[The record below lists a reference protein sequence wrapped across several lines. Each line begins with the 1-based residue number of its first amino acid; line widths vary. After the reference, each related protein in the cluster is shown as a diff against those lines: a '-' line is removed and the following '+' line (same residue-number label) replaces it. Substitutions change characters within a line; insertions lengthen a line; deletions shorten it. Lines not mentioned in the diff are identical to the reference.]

1 MPFLMYLVM
10 LSNTLKNE
18 TNVVLYLMGDKYKLE
33 IIDSGIGIP
42 KKSNS
47 IYSTLF

>member
-1 MPFLMYLVM
+1 
-10 LSNTLKNE
+10 
-18 TNVVLYLMGDKYKLE
+18 MGDKYKLE

-47 IYSTLF
+47 IYSTLFWASNTYGIQGMD